1 MEIVAV
7 LKDIRDPIVNQRFV
21 WMIVAITEFVIRQN
35 ANVIRDIAEMIAH
48 KPIANAETEDHLW
61 IILAIVLK
69 DILEI
74 DARMRLVTSS
84 TVVIIKDIA
93 KIKLVIV
100 IPYFSY
106 FIYLEIN
113 FFIGMDWG
121 FLLIETMSK

>member
-1 MEIVAV
+1 
-7 LKDIRDPIVNQRFV
+7 
-21 WMIVAITEFVIRQN
+21 
-35 ANVIRDIAEMIAH
+35 
-48 KPIANAETEDHLW
+48 
-61 IILAIVLK
+61 
-69 DILEI
+69 
-74 DARMRLVTSS
+74 MRLVTSS